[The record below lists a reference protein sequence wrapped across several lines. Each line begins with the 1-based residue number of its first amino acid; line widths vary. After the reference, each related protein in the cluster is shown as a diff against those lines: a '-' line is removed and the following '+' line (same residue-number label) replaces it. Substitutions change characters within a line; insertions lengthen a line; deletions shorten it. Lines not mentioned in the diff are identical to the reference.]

1 MAQASQPGSR
11 TVSQK
16 GAAHGGRHPFPAK
29 VLQEE
34 RNLTRASHPTLAM
47 MVSSMVNM
55 VQKGSQ
61 DNRHI

>member
-1 MAQASQPGSR
+1 MAQASR
-11 TVSQK
+11 KVSQERCA
-16 GAAHGGRHPFPAK
+16 GAGQHSFPAK

-34 RNLTRASHPTLAM
+34 RNLTRASHPALAM

-61 DNRHI
+61 DDHHV